1 MPCGVYVLMTAPQK
15 IVKEKKALR
24 AEIAVPFGIDIRIE
38 NQIIHIKKGD
48 KEIERMIHP
57 FLTVNYEGGKIIVT
71 ARKNR
76 KTEKRLLGTLEAHIN
91 NMIKGLEKPFMYKL
105 QVVNVHFPM
114 TVSHDK
120 AKNEFVVKNFLGEK
134 NDRRIPLVAGV
145 DIKINKDIIEIESHN
160 IEKAGQAATNI
171 EKGTHV
177 RNKDRRIYQDGIFII
192 EKPGRSYL

>member
-1 MPCGVYVLMTAPQK
+1 MTEKKK

-24 AEIAVPFGIDIRIE
+24 AEIAVPSGIDVRIE
-38 NQIIHIKKGD
+38 KQIIHIKKAD
-48 KEIERMIHP
+48 KEIERNIHP
-57 FLTVNYEGGKIIVT
+57 FLIVKHEDNKIIIT

-91 NMIKGLEKPFMYKL
+91 NMIKGLQEGFRYKL

-114 TVSHDK
+114 TVTYDK
-120 AKNEFVVKNFLGEK
+120 AKDEFVVKNFLGEK
-134 NDRRIPLVAGV
+134 NDRRIPLVKGV
-145 DIKINKDIIEIESHN
+145 AVKINKDIVEIESHD
-160 IEKAGQAATNI
+160 IEKAGQVATNI

>member
-1 MPCGVYVLMTAPQK
+1 MTAPQK
-15 IVKEKKALR
+15 IVKEKKVLR
-24 AEIAVPFGIDIRIE
+24 AEIAVPSGIDIRIE
-38 NQIIHIKKGD
+38 KQKIHMKKGD
-48 KEIERMIHP
+48 KEIERSLHP
-57 FLTVNYEGGKIIVT
+57 FLIVKQEGSSIVIT

-76 KTEKRLLGTLEAHIN
+76 KTEKRLLGTLEAHIH
-91 NMIKGLEKPFMYKL
+91 NMIKGLEKPFIYKL

-145 DIKINKDIIEIESHN
+145 DIKINKDIIEIESHD